1 MANVNTTVAIRR
13 YAGRLL
19 RNAQQRDAISI
30 LQRTL
35 SSEMKESRED
45 VIKFFAGNVIQR
57 YKKQTKDIIDP
68 PTLGVWL
75 EGKKLE
81 DTYLIGQGNRGNS
94 LSRRQGYAARVVK
107 EGTRELNSPQGSTS
121 DQWLIQGTEDVLNAF
136 IPQAKNPI
144 KIYRTNTTSRK
155 YPNNATYGF
164 IAQ

>member
-19 RNAQQRDAISI
+19 RIAQQRGAMSI

-81 DTYLIGQGNRGNS
+81 DTYLIGQ
-94 LSRRQGYAARVVK
+94 
-107 EGTRELNSPQGSTS
+107 
-121 DQWLIQGTEDVLNAF
+121 
-136 IPQAKNPI
+136 
-144 KIYRTNTTSRK
+144 
-155 YPNNATYGF
+155 
-164 IAQ
+164 